1 MKRILVVNGPNLNL
15 LGRREPAGYG
25 DTSLD
30 DINEELDALAEKLGL
45 KLDLFQSNHEGI
57 LVDKIQEASASY
69 AALIINAGA
78 LTHYSIAIHDSLKS
92 AEIPVIEVHLSN
104 IYQRE
109 EYRHHSFISPVATGG
124 IFGFGKTSYKLAL
137 IAASELVNQ

>member
-1 MKRILVVNGPNLNL
+1 MKRILVLNGPNLNL
-15 LGRREPAGYG
+15 LGRREPAVYG
-25 DTSLD
+25 ETSLD

-45 KLDLFQSNHEGI
+45 KLDFFQSNHEGI

-109 EYRHHSFISPVATGG
+109 EYRHHSFISPVAPAE
-124 IFGFGKTSYKLAL
+124 FSVLAKPATNWPL
-137 IAASELVNQ
+137 